1 MSQPA
6 HIRKKIYAR
15 QAAQME
21 RDREAAAEERRAIEA
36 EEEVRIAAT
45 PRMGLRRQ
53 ALIADEEVKVSLS
66 NLHTQ
71 WDSLHEPIKAVGRP
85 R

>member
-53 ALIADEEVKVSLS
+53 ALIADEEVKVSL
-66 NLHTQ
+66 
-71 WDSLHEPIKAVGRP
+71 
-85 R
+85 